1 MPHSFVT
8 TTGTLNNIKH
18 YLAVQYSTI
27 CRLYIREI
35 ILKPLSGGTV
45 VRRPHSLFKPLS
57 GGTVEPPHTGT
68 GIQAAFLWMVGRTAV
83 CQGCH
88 FNAMSPC
95 HAMIYIYAFWKG
107 GECRL
112 ADRCDNA
119 VW

>member
-45 VRRPHSLFKPLS
+45 VRRPHSLLKPLS

-83 CQGCH
+83 PRLSFQRH
-88 FNAMSPC
+88 VAMPC
-95 HAMIYIYAFWKG
+95 HDIYICILEGRRVPVG
-107 GECRL
+107 GPL
-112 ADRCDNA
+112 
-119 VW
+119 